1 MNENVDLKKKV
12 FGEVDTVMDADTI
25 VASSS
30 SCLCASLFAENLKH
44 RGNMLVAH
52 PVSQSFSG
60 FFLLFIIDCFLLMI
74 LTLHQLYQQFSAIF
88 TSACYGRGKHH
99 VLFRGSSR
107 QFQLI
112 SIVL

>member
-52 PVSQSFSG
+52 PVSQSK
-60 FFLLFIIDCFLLMI
+60 FFRFFFIIYYRL
-74 LTLHQLYQQFSAIF
+74 FSFNDFNF
-88 TSACYGRGKHH
+88 TST
-99 VLFRGSSR
+99 
-107 QFQLI
+107 I
-112 SIVL
+112 STIFCDFYLSLLW